1 LYTRIPKFIF
11 GIPKERKGIEM
22 IHKGNASLEEK
33 VYIELQEAIL
43 SEALKKGESL
53 TELSLSEKLGV
64 SRTPVRSALQRLSEV
79 GLVKIVPNR
88 GAVVLGV
95 TKEDILDIYRIRM
108 RLEGLASAMAA
119 LNMSDADKKKLTETV
134 ELSEF
139 YLMKNDSD
147 HLKELDSDFHNILYK
162 SSGNRHLCKILTEL
176 HRNIRSYR
184 KMSLSVP
191 ERLKTSVEEH
201 KKLLAAIKA
210 HDEALAEKIA
220 VEHIRAALDNLLSIK

>member
-1 LYTRIPKFIF
+1 
-11 GIPKERKGIEM
+11 M

-53 TELSLSEKLGV
+53 TELSLSEK
-64 SRTPVRSALQRLSEV
+64 
-79 GLVKIVPNR
+79 
-88 GAVVLGV
+88 LGV

-139 YLMKNDSD
+139 YLSKNNTEN
-147 HLKELDSDFHNILYK
+147 LKELDTSFHRVIYEASGSRTLARILSDLHLNTKGYRRISLAIPGRLERTTKEHREILNAIL
-162 SSGNRHLCKILTEL
+162 SGDAEKADRLT
-176 HRNIRSYR
+176 S
-184 KMSLSVP
+184 
-191 ERLKTSVEEH
+191 EH
-201 KKLLAAIKA
+201 IE
-210 HDEALAEKIA
+210 HALANMLT
-220 VEHIRAALDNLLSIK
+220 ALSEDKT

>member
-1 LYTRIPKFIF
+1 
-11 GIPKERKGIEM
+11 M

-43 SEALKKGESL
+43 SEDLKKGESL

-139 YLMKNDSD
+139 YLSKNNTEN
-147 HLKELDSDFHNILYK
+147 LKELDTSFHRVIYEASGSRTLARILSDLHLNTKGYRRISLAIPGRLERTTKEHREIL
-162 SSGNRHLCKILTEL
+162 NAILAGDAE
-176 HRNIRSYR
+176 
-184 KMSLSVP
+184 KAD
-191 ERLKTSVEEH
+191 RLTSEH
-201 KKLLAAIKA
+201 IE
-210 HDEALAEKIA
+210 HALANMLT
-220 VEHIRAALDNLLSIK
+220 ALSEDKT

>member
-1 LYTRIPKFIF
+1 
-11 GIPKERKGIEM
+11 M

-95 TKEDILDIYRIRM
+95 TKEDILDMLGI
-108 RLEGLASAMAA
+108 
-119 LNMSDADKKKLTETV
+119 
-134 ELSEF
+134 
-139 YLMKNDSD
+139 
-147 HLKELDSDFHNILYK
+147 
-162 SSGNRHLCKILTEL
+162 
-176 HRNIRSYR
+176 
-184 KMSLSVP
+184 
-191 ERLKTSVEEH
+191 
-201 KKLLAAIKA
+201 
-210 HDEALAEKIA
+210 
-220 VEHIRAALDNLLSIK
+220 

>member
-1 LYTRIPKFIF
+1 
-11 GIPKERKGIEM
+11 M

-139 YLMKNDSD
+139 YLSKNNTEN
-147 HLKELDSDFHNILYK
+147 LKELDTSFHRMIYEASGSRTLARILSDLHLNTKGYRRISLAIPGRLERTTKEHREIL
-162 SSGNRHLCKILTEL
+162 NAILAGDAE
-176 HRNIRSYR
+176 
-184 KMSLSVP
+184 KAD
-191 ERLKTSVEEH
+191 RLTSEH
-201 KKLLAAIKA
+201 IE
-210 HDEALAEKIA
+210 HALANMLT
-220 VEHIRAALDNLLSIK
+220 ALSEDKT

>member
-1 LYTRIPKFIF
+1 
-11 GIPKERKGIEM
+11 M

-139 YLMKNDSD
+139 YLSKNNTEN
-147 HLKELDSDFHNILYK
+147 LKELDTSFHRVIYEASGSRTLARILSDLHLNTKGYRRISLAIPGRLEGTTKEHREIL
-162 SSGNRHLCKILTEL
+162 NAILAGDAE
-176 HRNIRSYR
+176 
-184 KMSLSVP
+184 KAD
-191 ERLKTSVEEH
+191 RLTSEH
-201 KKLLAAIKA
+201 IE
-210 HDEALAEKIA
+210 HALANMLT
-220 VEHIRAALDNLLSIK
+220 ALSEDKT

>member
-1 LYTRIPKFIF
+1 
-11 GIPKERKGIEM
+11 M

-119 LNMSDADKKKLTETV
+119 LNMSDADKTKLTETV

-139 YLMKNDSD
+139 YLSKNNTEN
-147 HLKELDSDFHNILYK
+147 LKELDTSFHRVIYEASGSRTLARILSDLHLNTKGYRRISLAIPGRLERTTKEHREIL
-162 SSGNRHLCKILTEL
+162 NAILAGDAE
-176 HRNIRSYR
+176 
-184 KMSLSVP
+184 KAD
-191 ERLKTSVEEH
+191 RLTSEH
-201 KKLLAAIKA
+201 IE
-210 HDEALAEKIA
+210 HALANMLT
-220 VEHIRAALDNLLSIK
+220 ALSEDKT